1 MKQVKVSL
9 LLLALALLLAGCG
22 VSDQDLL
29 DSIPTMTIDAG
40 RYRYQ
45 IAAGGYDWTTTDRF
59 GGSTSAITDAAHPL
73 QVIDDLMEVDLT
85 GGEQAALRF
94 SRTPDAVEVTY
105 WSAGDSVGSDGTTLE
120 TAFLD
125 DAFLFTAPEAEGQ
138 LVFQVT
144 ARWTSYEDVSG
155 TVSYPF
161 VTPAPAEE

>member
-45 IAAGGYDWTTTDRF
+45 IAAGGYDWTMKGRF
-59 GGSTSAITDAAHPL
+59 GSASAGTDAAHPL
-73 QVIDDLMEVDLT
+73 QAIDDLMEVDLT

-105 WSAGDSVGSDGTTLE
+105 WSAEDSMGSDGTTLE